1 LTEPSEDPAGEDPAS
16 SVSDILHRLHSNAP
30 SGGFTLGWLIDGL
43 DRHSFGVIVLLLA
56 VLALVPG
63 ISIIAGLL
71 LLISGGEMAL
81 GHDAPAFPRRI
92 ATHRLPIRHLTAVLG
107 RAVPV
112 LRWLE
117 RFTHPR
123 WPPPRAAT
131 QRVVGALIALLSLA
145 LIGIPIP
152 LGNVIVALVIA
163 TVALAYLEQDSLLL
177 VVGITLSV
185 AVLTLTSALVRAAW
199 LGASWLGHFW

>member
-1 LTEPSEDPAGEDPAS
+1 LSDPSEDPAGEDPAS
-16 SVSDILHRLHSNAP
+16 SVCDVLHRLHSTAP

-43 DRHSFGVIVLLLA
+43 DRHSFGVIILLLA
-56 VLALVPG
+56 VIALVPG
-63 ISIIAGLL
+63 VSIIAGLL

-81 GHDAPAFPRRI
+81 GHDAPTFPRRI
-92 ATHRLPIRHLTAVLG
+92 ATHRLPMRHLTAVLG

-117 RFTHPR
+117 KFTHPR
-123 WPPPRAAT
+123 WPTPRTAT

-152 LGNVIVALVIA
+152 LGNVIVALVIG
-163 TVALAYLEQDSLLL
+163 TVALAYLEEDSLLL
-177 VVGITLSV
+177 AIGIMLSV
-185 AVLTLTSALVRAAW
+185 AVLALTSVLARAAL
-199 LGASWLGHFW
+199 LGASWLGHLW

>member
-1 LTEPSEDPAGEDPAS
+1 MTEPREGPAGEDPAS
-16 SVSDILHRLHSNAP
+16 SVCDVLHRLHSTAP

-43 DRHSFGVIVLLLA
+43 DRHSFGVIILLLA
-56 VLALVPG
+56 MIALVPG
-63 ISIIAGLL
+63 VSIIAGLL

-81 GHDAPAFPRRI
+81 GRDVPTFPRRI
-92 ATHRLPIRHLTAVLG
+92 ATHRLPLRHLTAVLG

-117 RFTHPR
+117 KFTHPR

-131 QRVVGALIALLSLA
+131 QRVVGVLIALLSLA

-152 LGNVIVALVIA
+152 LGNVIVALAIA

-177 VVGITLSV
+177 AVGIMLSV
-185 AVLTLTSALVRAAW
+185 AVLALTSALARAA
-199 LGASWLGHFW
+199 LIGASWLGHLW

>member
-1 LTEPSEDPAGEDPAS
+1 LTEPRKDAAGADPAT
-16 SVSDILHRLHSNAP
+16 SVSDVLHRLHSNAP

-43 DRHSFGVIVLLLA
+43 DRHSFGVIILLLA
-56 VLALVPG
+56 VLAFVPG
-63 ISIIAGLL
+63 VSVVAGLL
-71 LLISGGEMAL
+71 LLISGCEMAL

-92 ATHRLPIRHLTAVLG
+92 ATHRLPIRHLAAVMA

-117 RFTHPR
+117 KFTHPR
-123 WPPPRAAT
+123 WPTPRAAT
-131 QRVVGALIALLSLA
+131 QRFVGALIALLSVA

-152 LGNVIVALVIA
+152 LGNVIVALAIA

-177 VVGITLSV
+177 AIGFVLCA
-185 AVLTLTSALVRAAW
+185 AVLALTGALARAAW
-199 LGASWLGHFW
+199 VGASWLGHFW